1 MKKTSPSARSGNQ
14 QAKGSPKKNQTRV
27 SRGRQ
32 ARPTQSATIQINRQ
46 TRQSARETRKVKR
59 SERRKMINKRDK
71 DLLIFTYQQTW
82 SIAISRR
89 DNQLKRGC
97 II

>member
-1 MKKTSPSARSGNQ
+1 
-14 QAKGSPKKNQTRV
+14 V

-59 SERRKMINKRDK
+59 SERRKMINKEI
-71 DLLIFTYQQTW
+71 DLLIFTYQQTL

-89 DNQLKRGC
+89 DNQLKEAASFDAASF
-97 II
+97 